1 MIGQNLKDN
10 EEKKPNSR
18 EMEKLKRDFPQFF
31 SKDGEF
37 KLDMFKDFLGEE
49 EVDISK
55 EGYELKFL
63 GKSYAKYLSSLET
76 ETYISPDSC
85 HNEKDENKNS
95 ENLYIVGDNLDA
107 LKHMLGSYSGKIK
120 CIYIDPPYN
129 TGTDGFVYPDNFQ
142 FNKED
147 LSEKIGITEEEAGRI
162 LELAGKSTHSAWMT
176 FMYPRLTLARDLLS
190 DDGVIFISID
200 DNEQA
205 NLKLMCDDIF
215 GEENFIGTFVINTTP
230 NGRDYGHI
238 AKQHEYCLFYAKSFD
253 RADTSMLIDK
263 TKSFKY
269 EDDFGGF
276 NIHPLYNSNES
287 FHKDNRPNLYYPFY
301 LNPNNIDSNGF
312 YEISLEKTDGLI
324 EIYPP
329 ESKKNKVQFVWR
341 WGKPKSK
348 ININKEIVGYK
359 NEDGEYRIVQK
370 MRNDE
375 KLIRSLIIS
384 KDATTR
390 RGTAEVEEIMN
401 AKIFEFPKPL
411 GLLKPF
417 IQVSN
422 AENNFV
428 LDFFSGSS
436 TTADAVMQLN
446 AEDGDSRKYIMV
458 QLPEKIEE
466 NKPAYKAGYR
476 SIDEIGRARIEKAAE
491 KIKKETGADI
501 DYGYKLYYLEK
512 PSEKTLIDLENFV
525 PEIKLITD
533 DMVSIFDNEHSN
545 GKESILSTWLM
556 EDGYGLSKST
566 EKYKLKNYDADLIDK
581 TLYIIDEGLTQ
592 YDSMVLIKRIENEE
606 LDITRIVI
614 YVHSVPF
621 NVLHELRKNLKV
633 LRNNKN
639 VTLIERF

>member
-10 EEKKPNSR
+10 QDKQPNSR

-31 SKDGEF
+31 SKDGDF

-49 EVDISK
+49 EIDISK

-76 ETYISPDSC
+76 ETYISPDSN
-85 HNEKDENKNS
+85 HNGNAENKDS
-95 ENLYIVGDNLDA
+95 ENIYIVGDNLDA

-129 TGTDGFVYPDNFQ
+129 TGSDGFVYPDNFQ
-142 FNKED
+142 FSVGE
-147 LSEKIGITEEEAGRI
+147 LSEKIGITEEEAERI

-348 ININKEIVGYK
+348 SNINKEIVGYK

-428 LDFFSGSS
+428 LDFFFWF
-436 TTADAVMQLN
+436 
-446 AEDGDSRKYIMV
+446 I
-458 QLPEKIEE
+458 
-466 NKPAYKAGYR
+466 
-476 SIDEIGRARIEKAAE
+476 
-491 KIKKETGADI
+491 
-501 DYGYKLYYLEK
+501 
-512 PSEKTLIDLENFV
+512 
-525 PEIKLITD
+525 
-533 DMVSIFDNEHSN
+533 HN
-545 GKESILSTWLM
+545 GGCCYAT
-556 EDGYGLSKST
+556 
-566 EKYKLKNYDADLIDK
+566 
-581 TLYIIDEGLTQ
+581 
-592 YDSMVLIKRIENEE
+592 
-606 LDITRIVI
+606 
-614 YVHSVPF
+614 
-621 NVLHELRKNLKV
+621 
-633 LRNNKN
+633 
-639 VTLIERF
+639 